1 MSEQTAPPNVLSPA
15 ASTQITLTVRC
26 GAMEAHQAAY
36 CAGIMH
42 GMLLQVLPRIAP
54 SGSTVTA
61 QAMRLSADGHVEQVC
76 RTQESMA

>member
-1 MSEQTAPPNVLSPA
+1 
-15 ASTQITLTVRC
+15 
-26 GAMEAHQAAY
+26 MEAHQAAY